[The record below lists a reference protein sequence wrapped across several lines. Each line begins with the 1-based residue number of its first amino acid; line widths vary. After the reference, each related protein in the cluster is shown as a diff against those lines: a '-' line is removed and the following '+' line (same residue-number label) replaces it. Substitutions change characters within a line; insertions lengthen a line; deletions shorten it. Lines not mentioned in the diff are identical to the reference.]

1 MPLTWINTVIQPSF
15 SVSPVRVKPPFPPI
29 LKRSLIGD
37 DEHGWSEDGIFN
49 FEGGCYAKTI
59 RLSAEYEPQIWAAIQ
74 FGTILENVI
83 LSPDNRLPDYDD
95 GRLTENTRAAYPLAL
110 YP

>member
-1 MPLTWINTVIQPSF
+1 
-15 SVSPVRVKPPFPPI
+15 
-29 LKRSLIGD
+29 
-37 DEHGWSEDGIFN
+37 
-49 FEGGCYAKTI
+49 
-59 RLSAEYEPQIWAAIQ
+59 
-74 FGTILENVI
+74 VI